1 MGSLRWTLLS
11 MCFCTE
17 WRAGGRGVSEPWRGP
32 EAEEERR
39 GWQRPEVGWPGCV
52 SL

>member
-17 WRAGGRGVSEPWRGP
+17 WRAGGRGGP

-39 GWQRPEVGWPGCV
+39 GWRRPEVGWPGCV